1 MCRRA
6 TASTPRTYD
15 GASIAKLARE
25 HAQCERA
32 PIVGDGRVRLELT
45 VSLRRKSGG
54 QLQVAYWEQEGD
66 MQLRTRNGAVLD
78 ASLFEVIV
86 DNGALGFGAANGTH
100 SPQCELAKSPDGAGA
115 DARVQDAPEAP
126 AGRST
131 PPTATRDSS
140 NRKRQRR
147 L

>member
-1 MCRRA
+1 MKAAAAAAAAAA
-6 TASTPRTYD
+6 TAGGS
-15 GASIAKLARE
+15 KLA
-25 HAQCERA
+25 A
-32 PIVGDGRVRLELT
+32 V
-45 VSLRRKSGG
+45 
-54 QLQVAYWEQEGD
+54 VA
-66 MQLRTRNGAVLD
+66 GAVLD
-78 ASLFEVIV
+78 ASLFEVLIV
-86 DNGALGFGAANGTH
+86 DQGALGLGAASGTH